1 MPPKGQD
8 PGHVQGHVTSTAA
21 TSKGRAAAVRVTDRR
36 NATAS
41 GQRLNLNGRNR
52 IENSMIGK
60 RWFFYN

>member
-21 TSKGRAAAVRVTDRR
+21 SKGRAAAVRVNDQRS
-36 NATAS
+36 ATAS

-60 RWFFYN
+60 R